1 MIRSKLYIMNGYMEM
16 EVFNVSSKKKI
27 GRQRKVTETRPAQRK
42 LNDKNSRKY
51 FARLVNTNFV
61 RADLS
66 VDLTYDNENLP
77 ETRKEVYRDVRNYLN
92 KLKRARTREGLPPL
106 KYIYVISNC
115 DQYGNETRWHVHM
128 FINKMNRDVVEEKW
142 GKGYV
147 NAARLQPTETGL
159 TGKAMYVARQKKGE
173 RSWGASTN
181 LKKPEAIVS
190 DHKISKSQLEHMAT
204 RPDDRQFIEKLI
216 NTKKREWIFT
226 DCIIERDGRQIVMDG
241 LMPEAFNNGISLMIR
256 ARSSNG
262 IQLQTN
268 KGKTISGIL
277 HQSRNKEPAMD
288 AGTFG
293 Y

>member
-1 MIRSKLYIMNGYMEM
+1 MVRSKLYIMNGYMEM
-16 EVFNVSSKKKI
+16 EVFNIPPDKAMK
-27 GRQRKVTETRPAQRK
+27 RQRRITETRPAQRK

-51 FARLVNTNFV
+51 FARLVNSNFV
-61 RADLS
+61 KSDLA
-66 VDLTYDNENLP
+66 VDLTYDNDNLP
-77 ETRKEVYRDVRNYLN
+77 DTKEEVYRDVKNYISR
-92 KLKRARTREGLPPL
+92 LKRARAKEGLPPM

-128 FINKMNRDVVEEKW
+128 FIDKMDRDVVEQKW

-190 DHKISKSQLEHMAT
+190 DHKITRRQLEHMAT
-204 RPDDRQFIEKLI
+204 RPDDRQFIERLI
-216 NTKKREWIFT
+216 NNKNYEWTLT

-241 LMPEAFNNGISLMIR
+241 LMPNSFNNGISLMIR
-256 ARSSNG
+256 ARRNDG
-262 IQLQTN
+262 RQTD
-268 KGKTISGIL
+268 KRSAVTSLL
-277 HQSRNKEPAMD
+277 HRQRDQDPAID
-288 AGTFG
+288 AGAFLN
-293 Y
+293 

>member
-1 MIRSKLYIMNGYMEM
+1 MVRSKLYIMNGYMEM
-16 EVFNVSSKKKI
+16 EVFNIPPDKAMK
-27 GRQRKVTETRPAQRK
+27 RQRRITETRPAQRK

-51 FARLVNTNFV
+51 FARLVNSNFV
-61 RADLS
+61 RSDLA
-66 VDLTYDNENLP
+66 VDLTYDNDNLP
-77 ETRKEVYRDVRNYLN
+77 DTKEEVYRDVKNYIN
-92 KLKRARTREGLPPL
+92 RLKRARAKEGLPPM

-128 FINKMNRDVVEEKW
+128 FIDRMDRDVVEQKW

-190 DHKISKSQLEHMAT
+190 DHKITRRQLEHMAT
-204 RPDDRQFIEKLI
+204 RPDDRQFIERLI
-216 NTKKREWIFT
+216 NNKNYEWTLT

-241 LMPEAFNNGISLMIR
+241 LMPNSFNNGISLMIR
-256 ARSSNG
+256 ARRNDG
-262 IQLQTN
+262 R
-268 KGKTISGIL
+268 KTDKRSAVTSLL
-277 HQSRNKEPAMD
+277 HRQRDQDVAID
-288 AGTFG
+288 AGAFLS
-293 Y
+293 